1 VSETD
6 FRDLG
11 LGLAFISNGIGLMAR
26 LILQPSSRIWLGLA
40 LLSLALPAGARSQ
53 SSWRDRP
60 ILPEPTTAQVQSR
73 QPAALRSGLRVVING
88 MAQQARWQW
97 QEAEGPEPGQLWLP
111 LDLLQGQLGFSSRSQ
126 LDGGVEL
133 EWFGRTLRVPAGSQ
147 RSLDDEVAVDVG
159 ALLLSA
165 GVRLQAEGEGLS
177 IEVPRPTLERVRVS
191 SPGGTAALG
200 ARRVVLDL
208 DGVAAVRQDGGRLLV
223 GLRSSAAQR
232 IQLQALGLSVR
243 QSDEGLSLSLG
254 NAVPRLLV
262 LGGPARVVLDLA
274 GVGLPGPSAAS
285 EASRKEAGGSDAIT
299 TPQPRLDPRLQA
311 LLSSSV
317 TIERQVRTVGARRM
331 LVNSVRLDPRR
342 NPLELRLLTRP
353 EGMEGLSS
361 LPVLAQRDQALVAIN
376 GGFFNRVRR
385 LPLGALRAQGRW
397 LSGPI
402 LNRGAVGW
410 QPGELPRFG
419 RLRLEDW
426 VLDSS
431 GQRWPLTTVNSGYIQ
446 RGLARY
452 TADWGRGYR
461 ALSGAE
467 TGLILSGGL
476 VQRQLSSVE
485 LARGVG
491 IGPDDTL
498 LVARAGAMAPWG
510 VGNRLTIASRP
521 IELLGQLPFVLGGGP
536 LLLLQGQVVLDGG
549 GEGFSQPFLQQGAPR
564 TVIGSDGRELWLL
577 TLEGVEHAGP
587 TLSETAVLLRQL
599 GLRDA
604 LNLDGGSSTGLVVGG
619 AMTVKG
625 RGVTASI
632 HNGLGLVPRDD
643 PMVQMEKTPTRST
656 SARN

>member
-1 VSETD
+1 MSEND

-26 LILQPSSRIWLGLA
+26 PILQPSSRFWLGLA
-40 LLSLALPAGARSQ
+40 LLSLAQPAGARSQ
-53 SSWRDRP
+53 AIWRDRP
-60 ILPEPTTAQVQSR
+60 MLPVPSTAQVQVR
-73 QPAALRSGLRVVING
+73 QPSALRSGQRVVING

-97 QEAEGPEPGQLWLP
+97 REAEGPEPAQLWLP
-111 LDLLQGQLGFSSRSQ
+111 LDLLQGQLGFSSSSKP
-126 LDGGVEL
+126 DGGLEL
-133 EWFGRTLRVPAGSQ
+133 EWFGQTLPVPAGSQ

-159 ALLLSA
+159 ALLLST
-165 GVRLQAEGEGLS
+165 GVRVQAAGEGLS
-177 IEVPRPTLERVRVS
+177 IDVPRATLERVRVS

-208 DGVAAVRQDGGRLLV
+208 DGVAAVRQDSGRLLV
-223 GLRSSAAQR
+223 GLRSTAAQR
-232 IQLQALGLSVR
+232 RELQMLGLSVR
-243 QSDEGLSLSLG
+243 QSNEGLSLSLG
-254 NAVPRLLV
+254 NAVPKLLV
-262 LGGPARVVLDLA
+262 LGGPARVVLDLT
-274 GVGLPGPSAAS
+274 GVGLGGGGAAS
-285 EASRKEAGGSDAIT
+285 RTSGGDAGGSGAF
-299 TPQPRLDPRLQA
+299 TPPPPLLDPRLQS

-317 TIERQVRTVGARRM
+317 TIERQVRAVGTRRM

-342 NPLELRLLTRP
+342 NPLGLRLLTRP
-353 EGMEGLSS
+353 DGMEGLSS
-361 LPVLAQRDQALVAIN
+361 LPALAQRDQALVAIN

-385 LPLGALRAQGRW
+385 LPLGALRDQGRW

-426 VLDSS
+426 VIDTA

-461 ALSGAE
+461 ALSGSE

-476 VQRQLSSVE
+476 IQRQLSGDE

-491 IGPDDTL
+491 LGPDDTL
-498 LVARAGAMAPWG
+498 LVARAGATAPWA

-521 IELLGQLPFVLGGGP
+521 NEPLGQLPFVLGGGP
-536 LLLLQGQVVLDGG
+536 LLLLQGQVVLDGT
-549 GEGFSQPFLQQGAPR
+549 GEGFSQAFLQQGAPR

-577 TLEGVEHAGP
+577 TLEGVEHTGP
-587 TLSETAVLLRQL
+587 TLLETAVLLRQL

-625 RGVTASI
+625 RGVTAPI
-632 HNGLGLVPRDD
+632 HNGLGLVRRG
-643 PMVQMEKTPTRST
+643 EPTGLVEGPSNRST
-656 SARN
+656 TARN